1 MTGLAKFANRE
12 PPAAMRYSVLAIS
25 SHFEGR
31 PANAMAIIMIEKYA
45 KNLVL
50 TVQDYSI
57 FSWRAFMNLYRPPIY
72 WPEFL
77 VQADIIGVG
86 SLSIVV
92 LSGLSTG
99 GVLALQSAATLSAF
113 GATAITGQFVSL
125 TMIRE
130 LGPVLTGVMVSG
142 RNASS
147 MASELGSMVVT
158 EQIDAM
164 RALGVDPMR
173 KLVTPRIF
181 ATIAMLFFLTIVA
194 NACGI
199 AGGGLVTVFMNHQD
213 GVQYFSK
220 AWEALRYPDII
231 QGLVK
236 PLFFGYILSS
246 IGCFYGMRTTGGTEG
261 VGRSTIQAVVWAS
274 VLIIFVDFLLTQV
287 LLTFFPPL

>member
-1 MTGLAKFANRE
+1 
-12 PPAAMRYSVLAIS
+12 MRYSVEESGLIRS
-25 SHFEGR
+25 RGQVNS
-31 PANAMAIIMIEKYA
+31 MALDTIDRTA
-45 KNLVL
+45 KSLVL
-50 TVQDYSI
+50 TVQDYSL
-57 FSWRAFMNLYRPPIY
+57 FAYRAFMNLWRPPLY

-77 VQADIIGVG
+77 VQADIVGFG
-86 SLSIVV
+86 SLSIVI
-92 LSGLSTG
+92 LAGLSTG

-113 GATAITGQFVSL
+113 GATAVTGQFVSM

-181 ATIAMLFFLTIVA
+181 SSILMLFFLTIVA
-194 NACGI
+194 DACGI
-199 AGGGLVTVFMNHQD
+199 AGGGAVTVFMNHQN
-213 GVQYFSK
+213 GTQYFAM
-220 AWEALRYPDII
+220 AWEHLRYPDIL
-231 QGLVK
+231 QGLIK

-246 IGCFYGMRTTGGTEG
+246 IGCFYGMRTTGGTQG
-261 VGRSTIQAVVWAS
+261 VGRATIQAVVSAS
-274 VLIIFVDFLLTQV
+274 VIIIFVDFFITQLLLV
-287 LLTFFPPL
+287 LFPPL

>member
-1 MTGLAKFANRE
+1 
-12 PPAAMRYSVLAIS
+12 MRYPVDES
-25 SHFEGR
+25 SAELYPGE
-31 PANAMAIIMIEKYA
+31 PEDAMAIRAIEMTA
-45 KNLVL
+45 KDLVL
-50 TVQDYSI
+50 TVQDY
-57 FSWRAFMNLYRPPIY
+57 FFFAQRALMNLFRPPIY
-72 WPEFL
+72 WSEFL
-77 VQADIIGVG
+77 MQADIIGVG

-113 GATAITGQFVSL
+113 GVTTITGQFVSL

-164 RALGVDPMR
+164 RALGVDPIR
-173 KLVTPRIF
+173 KLVTPRIA
-181 ATIAMLFFLTIVA
+181 ATIIMLFFLTIVA
-194 NACGI
+194 DACGI
-199 AGGGLVTVFMNHQD
+199 VGGGLVTVFMNHQN
-213 GVQYFSK
+213 GTQYFDK
-220 AWEALRYPDII
+220 AWEHLVYPDII

-246 IGCFYGMRTTGGTEG
+246 IGCFYGMRTTGGTQG

-274 VLIIFVDFLLTQV
+274 VIIIFVDFLLTQV
-287 LLTFFPPL
+287 LLRFFPPL

>member
-1 MTGLAKFANRE
+1 MPIPTLE
-12 PPAAMRYSVLAIS
+12 TT
-25 SHFEGR
+25 
-31 PANAMAIIMIEKYA
+31 A
-45 KNLVL
+45 KNIVH
-50 TVQDYSI
+50 TVQDYSL
-57 FSWRAFMNLYRPPIY
+57 FAWRAITNIYRPPIY

-77 VQADIIGVG
+77 IQSDIIGFG

-164 RALGVDPMR
+164 RALGVDPVR

-181 ATIAMLFFLTIVA
+181 ATIWMLFFLTIVA
-194 NACGI
+194 DACGI
-199 AGGGLVTVFMNHQD
+199 AGGGLVTVFMNHQN
-213 GVQYFSK
+213 GTQYLNM
-220 AWEALRYPDII
+220 AWEHLKFPDIV

-246 IGCFYGMRTTGGTEG
+246 IGCFYGMRTSGGTQG
-261 VGRSTIQAVVWAS
+261 VGRSTIQAVVTAS
-274 VLIIFVDFLLTQV
+274 VLIIFVDFLITQV
-287 LLTFFPPL
+287 LLTLFAGWM

>member
-1 MTGLAKFANRE
+1 MRCFPALPTRCAILWMRCPGLCSFRIPLSGKHMALDTIDRTAKQ
-12 PPAAMRYSVLAIS
+12 
-25 SHFEGR
+25 
-31 PANAMAIIMIEKYA
+31 
-45 KNLVL
+45 LVL
-50 TVQDYSI
+50 TVQDYSL
-57 FSWRAFMNLYRPPIY
+57 FAYQAFLDLFRPPIY
-72 WPEFL
+72 WTDFL
-77 VQADIIGVG
+77 MQADIIGVG
-86 SLSIVV
+86 SLSIVI

-99 GVLALQSAATLSAF
+99 GVLALQSASTLSAF
-113 GATAITGQFVSL
+113 GATAVTGQFVSK

-164 RALGVDPMR
+164 RALGVDPIR

-181 ATIAMLFFLTIVA
+181 AGIAMLFFLTIVSD
-194 NACGI
+194 ACGI
-199 AGGGLVTVFMNHQD
+199 IGGGLVTIFMNHQN
-213 GVQYFSK
+213 GPQYYAM
-220 AWEALRYPDII
+220 AWEHLRFPEIV

-261 VGRSTIQAVVWAS
+261 VGRSTIQAVVTAS
-274 VLIIFVDFLLTQV
+274 VIIIFVDFLITQV
-287 LLTFFPPL
+287 LLSVFSGSM

>member
-1 MTGLAKFANRE
+1 
-12 PPAAMRYSVLAIS
+12 MRYPVEESGVPL
-25 SHFEGR
+25 R
-31 PANAMAIIMIEKYA
+31 LLRTANAMAIRMIENTA

-50 TVQDYSI
+50 TVQDYSL
-57 FSWRAFMNLYRPPIY
+57 FAARAFSNLYRPPIY

-77 VQADIIGVG
+77 IQADIIGFG
-86 SLSIVV
+86 SLSIVI

-113 GATAITGQFVSL
+113 GATAVTGQFVSL

-173 KLVTPRIF
+173 KLVTPRLF
-181 ATIAMLFFLTIVA
+181 ACVTMLFFLTIVA
-194 NACGI
+194 DAFGI
-199 AGGGLVTVFMNHQD
+199 LGGAFVTIFMNHQNCT
-213 GVQYFSK
+213 QYFSQ
-220 AWEALRYPDII
+220 AWEHLRYPDII
-231 QGLVK
+231 QGLFK
-236 PLFFGYILSS
+236 PLVSGFIIAS

-261 VGRSTIQAVVWAS
+261 VGRSTIDAVVFSS
-274 VLIIFVDFLLTQV
+274 VIIIFADFLMTQV
-287 LLTFFPPL
+287 LLTLFPPI